1 MSNHQH
7 PDPESMFSSYIKVAS
22 ALLVLTV
29 LTWVA
34 ALDWVPRSWGE
45 AGNSLHIGLGLLIA
59 FIKASMVFYIFMHL
73 KFDNKLFSFMFY
85 AGLILAVGVY
95 ATFLA
100 TFHFFIQ

>member
-7 PDPESMFSSYIKVAS
+7 PDPESMFSSYIKIAS
-22 ALLVLTV
+22 ALFILTV
-29 LTWVA
+29 LTWIA

-73 KFDNKLFSFMFY
+73 KFDNKFIRAFVFVPIFLFFV
-85 AGLILAVGVY
+85 L
-95 ATFLA
+95 TFALNVLGP
-100 TFHFFIQ
+100 